1 MVSGVA
7 ALLMSVEA
15 ERGLKPSGA
24 KVRKILLASC
34 APPSDDQIEI
44 ASTQLAGRLDVGRAL
59 DLLLGPSATLSEKE
73 DPLTTASLPRIETY
87 QPQSMAR
94 RMAPE
99 PQNSAS
105 NMSQDEALVPAH
117 GDCGCG
123 CGGQGG
129 ECTCGGAQKTQLV
142 YAIGRLGVSFISQ
155 TRRDSIWR
163 LVNGSKDGDLKPIGD
178 EALQKLF
185 QKQAFQSQS
194 VVWTLSRTEVPMYAI
209 APAGAFAAETYAW
222 LVSEWSDKTV
232 EFVSLPG
239 VLAGSTTL
247 YDGGLRN
254 CTPC

>member
-59 DLLLGPSATLSEKE
+59 DLLLGPSATLKEKE
-73 DPLTTASLPRIETY
+73 DHLTTASLPRIETY
-87 QPQSMAR
+87 QPQCIFPQGQEDDAR
-94 RMAPE
+94 ASDP
-99 PQNSAS
+99 AS
-105 NMSQDEALVPAH
+105 NMGQDEALVPAH

-123 CGGQGG
+123 CGGQDG

-163 LVNGSKDGDLKPIGD
+163 LVNGSKDGDLKPISD
-178 EALQKLF
+178 EALQRLF

-194 VVWTLSRTEVPMYAI
+194 GVWTLSRTEVPITRSRRRGPSRRRPM
-209 APAGAFAAETYAW
+209 
-222 LVSEWSDKTV
+222 
-232 EFVSLPG
+232 PG
-239 VLAGSTTL
+239 S
-247 YDGGLRN
+247 
-254 CTPC
+254 

>member
-1 MVSGVA
+1 
-7 ALLMSVEA
+7 MSVEA

-44 ASTQLAGRLDVGRAL
+44 ASTQLAGRLNVGRAL

-73 DPLTTASLPRIETY
+73 DPLTTASLPRIETH
-87 QPQSMAR
+87 QPQSIF
-94 RMAPE
+94 
-99 PQNSAS
+99 PQGQRDDAKASDPAS
-105 NMSQDEALVPAH
+105 NLGQDEALVPAH

-123 CGGQGG
+123 GQGG
-129 ECTCGGAQKTQLV
+129 ECTCRGAPKTQLV

-163 LVNGSKDGDLKPIGD
+163 LVNGSKDGDLKPISD

-194 VVWTLSRTEVPMYAI
+194 VVWTLSRTEVPCTRLHRRGPSRRKPM
-209 APAGAFAAETYAW
+209 
-222 LVSEWSDKTV
+222 
-232 EFVSLPG
+232 PG
-239 VLAGSTTL
+239 S
-247 YDGGLRN
+247 
-254 CTPC
+254 